1 MVCAPEF
8 PWSRANLVLCL
19 LIDSEPTSVS
29 SNESPPPTPSAPPCS
44 QPRGWCPG
52 SRVIVVPPSRQPGV
66 RYLGLESLGEH
77 KSPLTDV
84 RLQRHL
90 LCASLTTLPGA
101 TISALLARKQPTG
114 SHKVVKTAPANA
126 GGVRDAGSIPELGR
140 FPEKE
145 RATHS
150 SITPGQRSL
159 AGYGQWGHKV
169 RHD

>member
-1 MVCAPEF
+1 ML
-8 PWSRANLVLCL
+8 RL

-29 SNESPPPTPSAPPCS
+29 SNEPPSAPPCS
-44 QPRGWCPG
+44 QPRVGV
-52 SRVIVVPPSRQPGV
+52 RVHRVMVVPPSRQPGV
-66 RYLGLESLGEH
+66 RYLGLESLRQH

-90 LCASLTTLPGA
+90 LCASLTTLPGT
-101 TISALLARKQPTG
+101 TISALGARKQPTG

-140 FPEKE
+140 
-145 RATHS
+145 S
-150 SITPGQRSL
+150 PGEGKGNPLQYHAWTEEPGRLWSVGSQR
-159 AGYGQWGHKV
+159 V